1 AHSRDGEPLRSQ
13 QARRRYRGG
22 VRRHGVRRRI
32 GEPRVPAHGEQAQGD
47 HQAPGAGAR
56 ADRGR
61 APRHREWRE
70 SEAHRIPSGRVFP
83 VMARRRRPFVEDEH
97 EKHDRWLVSYSD
109 FITLLFAFFVVMYAI
124 STLNEGKYRV
134 LSDALGQAFRRDPV
148 VSAQTMGMSPINRT
162 TAGPPPVRPILRAPD
177 PLRKAQEQKLLKLA
191 DNISEALKPLVQAGQ
206 VRLTRLPRGLAVEI
220 NASVL
225 FAPGQAMLQPGSIAG
240 LTAVAQVMANAD
252 NAVQIEGHTDNVPMG
267 SVHYPSNWELSAAR
281 ASSVVRL
288 FEANGVAAHRLTAI
302 GYADNRPVEQNDTP
316 EHRAR
321 NRRVTLLILADT
333 ATEKDGLV
341 SAASTVQ

>member
-1 AHSRDGEPLRSQ
+1 
-13 QARRRYRGG
+13 
-22 VRRHGVRRRI
+22 
-32 GEPRVPAHGEQAQGD
+32 
-47 HQAPGAGAR
+47 
-56 ADRGR
+56 
-61 APRHREWRE
+61 
-70 SEAHRIPSGRVFP
+70 
-83 VMARRRRPFVEDEH
+83 MARRRRPFVEDEH
-97 EKHDRWLVSYSD
+97 ENHDRWLVSYSD

-341 SAASTVQ
+341 SAASTVQGTAR